1 MVKQIVGILGWL
13 GVALVAAAVVV
24 RFIRPESEELW
35 RGLAYAGLGTVVLY
49 MLGQWREVK
58 DTFSQRNAQ
67 LGTLS
72 LTSVIVF
79 LAILVG
85 VNYVAGRQ
93 NKRWDLT
100 SNKEF
105 SLSDQTRKIVQD
117 LKAPLDVKVF
127 DRPDNFPASRDR
139 LAEYEYLS
147 SQVKIEYV
155 DIFKQ
160 PAMAQQL
167 DVQQEGTMVFQHSG
181 RTERITASTEQDITN
196 AIIKVVEGAQK
207 KVYFVQGHGEK
218 DPDSTDQRLGYSTAV
233 EALKRDNF
241 TVEKLVIAQSTDVPA
256 DASVVVVPGPTADL
270 FQPEIDA
277 LQRYLQKGGKLLLM
291 VDPQTDKGAT
301 PLTNVINFAMGW
313 GAQIGND
320 VVLDVSGMGQL
331 IGTGPS
337 VPVAAQYPAHPIT
350 TNFGLLT
357 AYPLAR
363 SVMAFTSDG
372 ARPAQNLIET
382 GARSWA
388 EADLGALS
396 EGGEVS
402 MDAAKGD
409 RQGPISIATALAMD
423 APEQGAAPDPAT
435 QKPGEE
441 QPPKKQTRVVVVGDS
456 DYAANGALGVQGN
469 RDLFVNTVNWLAQ
482 QENLIAIRPKD
493 PEDRR
498 VNMTA
503 DQRVRSFFTTILIVP
518 GLVFVAGIMTWLRRR
533 R

>member
-13 GVALVAAAVVV
+13 GVALVAAAVVI
-24 RFIRPESEELW
+24 RFLRPESEELW
-35 RGLAYAGLGTVVLY
+35 RGLAYGGLVTVLLY

-58 DTFSQRNAQ
+58 DTFSQRNTQ
-67 LGTLS
+67 MGTLS
-72 LTSVIVF
+72 LTSVVVF

-85 VNYVAGRQ
+85 LNYVAGRQ

-100 SNKEF
+100 ANQEF
-105 SLSDQTRKIVQD
+105 SLSEQTRKVLSE
-117 LKAPLDVKVF
+117 LKTPLELKVF
-127 DRPDNFPASRDR
+127 DRPDNFPTFRDR
-139 LAEYEYLS
+139 LAEYEYQS

-160 PAMAQQL
+160 PVLAQQL
-167 DVQQEGTMVFQHSG
+167 DVQQEGTVVLQHDG
-181 RTERITASTEQDITN
+181 RTERITTSTEQDITN
-196 AIIKVVEGAQK
+196 AIIKVVEGVQK

-218 DPDSTDQRLGYSTAV
+218 DPDNADQRLGYSTAV

-241 TVEKLVIAQSTDVPA
+241 TVEKLVIAQNTDIPA
-256 DASVVVVPGPTADL
+256 DASVVIIAGPTADL

-277 LQRYLQKGGKLLLM
+277 LQRYLNKGGKLLLM
-291 VDPQTDKGAT
+291 VDPQTEKDAR
-301 PLTNVINFAMGW
+301 PLPLIEAFALNW
-313 GAQIGND
+313 GARLGND
-320 VVLDVSGMGQL
+320 VVLDISGMGQL

-350 TNFGLLT
+350 SNFGLLT

-363 SVMAFTSDG
+363 SVTAFTSDG
-372 ARPAQNLIET
+372 QKPAQNLIET
-382 GARSWA
+382 GGRSWA
-388 EADLGALS
+388 EADIAGLAD
-396 EGGEVS
+396 GGEVS

-409 RQGPISIATALAMD
+409 RQGPISIASALSMD
-423 APEQGAAPDPAT
+423 APEQGSAPDPAT
-435 QKPGEE
+435 QKPGET
-441 QPPKKQTRVVVVGDS
+441 PPKKQTRVVVVGDS

-469 RDLFVNTVNWLAQ
+469 RDLFLNTINWLAQ

-498 VNMTA
+498 VTMTS

-518 GLVFVAGIMTWLRRR
+518 GLVFLAGIFNWWRRR
-533 R
+533 G